1 MKPLHE
7 AADDRKSRAGSQKG
21 AAGCLTRRRV
31 GASLLFGAGLIGVG
45 MFLPWQRTVE
55 QGGQTSTESGV
66 HLAGTTLLIIAA
78 AMAVFAAAFITG
90 RGGTGLKVI
99 MLFVGLICL
108 VSVLLA
114 VNAIGLPET
123 TDIISFSFDIGFYMI
138 AAGTVVLLVGTVLAF
153 KEHGLQRPDAEATP

>member
-1 MKPLHE
+1 MGPSHE
-7 AADDRKSRAGSQKG
+7 AGARKSTGGSQKG

-138 AAGTVVLLVGTVLAF
+138 AAGTVVLLAGTVLAF